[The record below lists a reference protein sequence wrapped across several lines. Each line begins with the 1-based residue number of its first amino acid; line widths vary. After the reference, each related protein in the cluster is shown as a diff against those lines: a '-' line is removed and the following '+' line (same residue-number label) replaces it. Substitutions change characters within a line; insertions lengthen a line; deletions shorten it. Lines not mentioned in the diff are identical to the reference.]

1 MRECSAFSFFMQGER
16 SLVQSQTSESP
27 IVISGKGLYVAI
39 LTVLTVAS
47 VLADSLAGRFSQPL
61 TSVTLPFVLTTGLV
75 SLLGLWAVPLLQ
87 RLKAGQVIREDG
99 PQSHLAKAG
108 TPTMGGIFFVPVAL
122 LMSIILSSIGFA
134 SLKPELIATL
144 LLTLVLG
151 GLGFVDDL
159 QVLLKKSNKGISAK
173 LRLAIEFGSGLIFAL
188 WLLKFS
194 PTVTTVNFP
203 LGLSIPLGFLFVGL
217 AVFVVAA
224 ESNAVNLTDGMDGL
238 AAGTCAIALLG
249 LGLVVA
255 NDWPSLMIFCACLS
269 GGCIGFLMHNHNPAK
284 VFMGDTGSLAL
295 GASLAAVGLI
305 SNSLWALFIISG
317 LFLAES
323 LSVIS
328 QVLYY
333 KATKDSDGQGKRLF
347 KMAPLHH
354 HFELSGWHETK
365 VVGIF
370 YLIVFGLT
378 LGTIGISSFG

>member
-1 MRECSAFSFFMQGER
+1 M
-16 SLVQSQTSESP
+16 
-27 IVISGKGLYVAI
+27 ISGKGLYVAI
-39 LTVLTVAS
+39 LVALTLAS
-47 VLADSLAGRFSQPL
+47 VLADSLSGRFSQPL
-61 TSVTLPFVLTTGLV
+61 TTVTVPFILTSAIV
-75 SLLGLWAVPLLQ
+75 SLMGLWVVPLLK

-99 PQSHLAKAG
+99 PQNHLAKAG

-122 LMSIILSSIGFA
+122 IVSFVFSFVALGKFS
-134 SLKPELIATL
+134 PELIATI

-173 LRLAIEFGSGLIFAL
+173 LRLAIELGSGLIFAL
-188 WLLKFS
+188 WLQNFEGS
-194 PTVTTVNFP
+194 ITTLQFP
-203 LGLSIPLGFLFVGL
+203 LGLSIPIGFLFIGL
-217 AVFVVAA
+217 AIFVVAA

-255 NDWPSLMIFCACLS
+255 KDWPSLMIFCACLS

-295 GASLAAVGLI
+295 GASLASVGLI
-305 SNSLWALFIISG
+305 SNSLWALLIISG

-333 KATKDSDGQGKRLF
+333 KATKDSEGKGKRLF

-378 LGTIGISSFG
+378 LGTLGISSLG

>member
-1 MRECSAFSFFMQGER
+1 M
-16 SLVQSQTSESP
+16 
-27 IVISGKGLYVAI
+27 ISGKGLYVVI
-39 LTVLTVAS
+39 LAVLSVAAVVS
-47 VLADSLAGRFSQPL
+47 DSLSGRFEEPL
-61 TSVTLPFVLTTGLV
+61 TSLTVPFLLTTVLV
-75 SLLGLWAVPLLQ
+75 SLIGLWAVPMLK

-99 PQSHLAKAG
+99 PQNHLAKAG

-122 LMSIILSSIGFA
+122 VVSVILSAVALGKFS
-134 SLKPELIATL
+134 PELIATL

-173 LRLAIEFGSGLIFAL
+173 LRLAIELGSGLIFAL
-188 WLLKFS
+188 WLTNFQS
-194 PTVTTVNFP
+194 SVTTLQFP
-203 LGLSIPLGFLFVGL
+203 LGLSIPIGFLFIGL
-217 AVFVVAA
+217 AIFVVAA

-255 NDWPSLMIFCACLS
+255 NDWPSLMVFCACLS
-269 GGCIGFLMHNHNPAK
+269 GGCIGFLLHNHNPAK

-295 GASLAAVGLI
+295 GAALAAVGLI
-305 SNSLWALFIISG
+305 SNSLWALLLISG

-333 KATKDSDGQGKRLF
+333 KATKDSEGKGKRLF

-378 LGTIGISSFG
+378 LGTLGINSLS